1 MSRPFLALPAPAHW
15 RTFGR
20 LSSLVGALFAVVF
33 VGAECI
39 TRLHAWRI
47 RLVLPGEAELPLV
60 PAWTWIYC
68 SVYLP
73 ILAAPLVLRS
83 TGELQ
88 RLARVLAGV
97 ILVAGLGFLLVP
109 AELAYAP
116 AAVPDKGATATLLLW
131 ADALN
136 LDHEL
141 FPSLHVALSATCL
154 GVFSLR
160 APPVVQVALWTW
172 AVLVG
177 VSTVLTHQHHVVDV
191 LGGWALAA
199 VAVRRYGSE

>member
-15 RTFGR
+15 RTFGYLGCR
-20 LSSLVGALFAVVF
+20 VGALFAAVF
-33 VGAECI
+33 VGAEWI
-39 TRLHAWRI
+39 TRLHGWRL
-47 RLVLPGEAELPLV
+47 RLVLPGETEVPLV
-60 PAWTWIYC
+60 PAWTWMYC

-73 ILAAPLVLRS
+73 ILGAPLVLRS
-83 TGELQ
+83 SSELQ
-88 RLARVLAGV
+88 RLARVLTGV
-97 ILVAGLGFLLVP
+97 IVVAGIAFLLVP

-116 AAVPDKGATATLLLW
+116 ATLEDAGATATLFRW

-141 FPSLHVALSATCL
+141 FPSLHVAFSATCL

-160 APPVVQVALWTW
+160 ALPVVQVVLGTW
-172 AVLVG
+172 AGLVG

-191 LGGWALAA
+191 LAGWVLAA
-199 VAVRRYGSE
+199 VAVRRYASE